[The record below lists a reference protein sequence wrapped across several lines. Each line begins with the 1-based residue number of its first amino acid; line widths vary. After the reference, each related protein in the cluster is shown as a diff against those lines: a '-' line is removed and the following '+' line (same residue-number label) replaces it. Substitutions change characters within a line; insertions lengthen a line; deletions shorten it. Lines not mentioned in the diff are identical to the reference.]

1 MYGHCHVR
9 YWNYLPN
16 AIAGFKIRWTKRS
29 LHRGGI
35 VEVLFKISSFWWLPW
50 RGKNRLLCWDC
61 LQKLVCNRF
70 LQTAWVWQCPEASRH
85 WHCECSTTLAISREV
100 ACKRFV
106 FLFFNRRSTTSW
118 YCNEWTSFRLV
129 NLNKC
134 IISNYLQVFSI
145 CHVFF
150 FVSPIMHY
158 VPKSVWVFFPMLYG
172 SETLTKFPI
181 FYLPKKG
188 AEEQHLKEQIDN
200 HRTLLN
206 WSCNHCLYGKIVTK
220 HFCCLECLIKTLYF
234 IQFGLTIKRGL
245 ELWTLPQDP
254 LHALMVY
261 SGSGWLLIWVKIL
274 TVAVVLQ

>member
-1 MYGHCHVR
+1 MVTAMYVIGTIYR
-9 YWNYLPN
+9 
-16 AIAGFKIRWTKRS
+16 T
-29 LHRGGI
+29 
-35 VEVLFKISSFWWLPW
+35 
-50 RGKNRLLCWDC
+50 RLLG
-61 LQKLVCNRF
+61 LRF
-70 LQTAWVWQCPEASRH
+70 VERKEAYIGRELWRFFLRYPVFDGCHGEEKIASCVGIAFRNLFATDSYRLLWVWQCPEASRH
-85 WHCECSTTLAISREV
+85 WHRECSTTLAISREV

-118 YCNEWTSFRLV
+118 YCNERTSFRLV

-150 FVSPIMHY
+150 FSPIMHY

-220 HFCCLECLIKTLYF
+220 HFCCLECLINTLYF

-261 SGSGWLLIWVKIL
+261 SG
-274 TVAVVLQ
+274 